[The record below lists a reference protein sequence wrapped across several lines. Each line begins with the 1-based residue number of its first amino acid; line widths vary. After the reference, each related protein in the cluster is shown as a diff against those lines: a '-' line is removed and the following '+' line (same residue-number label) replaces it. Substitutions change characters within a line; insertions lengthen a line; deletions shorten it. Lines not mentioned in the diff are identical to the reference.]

1 MEYLTWVVAIISV
14 TSAILNIY
22 KHWLGFAGWVVTNTA
37 WVAVCIWQGNYAQAA
52 MFTVYL
58 GLAIWGLLAWR
69 RTAREAAED
78 KADLEVIRQ
87 RWNEPSISLAEL
99 KKELACWFE
108 TPDDIGA

>member
-22 KHWLGFAGWVVTNTA
+22 KHWLGFAGWTLTNIA

-58 GLAIWGLLAWR
+58 GLAVWGLVTWR
-69 RTAREAAED
+69 RAARRRVARF
-78 KADLEVIRQ
+78 LEQWLEI
-87 RWNEPSISLAEL
+87 
-99 KKELACWFE
+99 
-108 TPDDIGA
+108 PDTIGAEGWREIVKDIEGDCDE